1 MRPTGE
7 KHSTAGLRPV
17 LQKLSC
23 HPLSKPSSQEA
34 RILEQ
39 IAYLVSSIRSD
50 SPTTP
55 PQRVELLS
63 IETGYTQMKYLID
76 GALEVH
82 NHTVKAPTKWQ
93 LALMKDPNRLCPF
106 REFIP
111 SRNLFCAED
120 GPFSKQHAHTDVGA
134 LSALTWRG
142 VTFGTKFSEVEIKI
156 FPTVKDWD
164 QARERHSEEP
174 DSFFCNQQAYG
185 QHCEGRGVSLVAEYA
200 EALTTNSW
208 AT

>member
-1 MRPTGE
+1 
-7 KHSTAGLRPV
+7 
-17 LQKLSC
+17 
-23 HPLSKPSSQEA
+23 EA

-93 LALMKDPNRLCPF
+93 LALMKDPNQLCPF

-111 SRNLFCAED
+111 SRNLFRAED
-120 GPFSKQHAHTDVGA
+120 GPFSKQHTRTDVGA

-164 QARERHSEEP
+164 QARE
-174 DSFFCNQQAYG
+174 
-185 QHCEGRGVSLVAEYA
+185 
-200 EALTTNSW
+200 
-208 AT
+208 